1 MERNLQ
7 PVLDWSCRKTKFV
20 AYSETCLLFLI
31 LLLGASC
38 SENQPGQDSRPTYIP
53 FENQKK
59 KHPPKAELA
68 KLLNRK
74 DLAHIA
80 PGEFWMGSPRDE
92 SGRKSDE
99 VLHKVKITNPFWI
112 KRFEV
117 SNREWNQFVD
127 EDQKK
132 GEQVFWITGK
142 ILDKLCSSSGYQD
155 AHYSIHSLKEA
166 GALHFTFRESSGSN
180 DSWKSVQGGRNYKI
194 QQGKF
199 TDLEEIY
206 SFLAKHKNKQVGR
219 LNQNFPATHISYS
232 QAVNYCWKRTKDAY
246 KKKELPKNLVYRLPT
261 EAEWEYSC
269 RAGNAGFTGLADGD
283 YLSGENANLD
293 GSSSSYIL
301 DERPDLS
308 SGSRA
313 FRPFNRRTL
322 SEIRLN
328 SPLYPGNQW
337 GIHDTHGN
345 VMEWCFDYYGN
356 YSIEDIVTNPIGPIR
371 GSKKVVRGGSF
382 YRTAQEC
389 RSASRAS
396 YEPSYR
402 GSEIGFRYVI
412 GFPLR

>member
-1 MERNLQ
+1 MASNLLE
-7 PVLDWSCRKTKFV
+7 VIKTKFV
-20 AYSETCLLFLI
+20 VHFITCFLPLI
-31 LLLGASC
+31 FFLGSSC
-38 SENQPGQDSRPTYIP
+38 SENQLSESPRPTYIP

-59 KHPPKAELA
+59 KHSPKAELA
-68 KLLNRK
+68 KLLKRK
-74 DLAHIA
+74 DLVHIA
-80 PGEFWMGSPRDE
+80 PGEFWMGSPTEE

-99 VLHKVKITNPFWI
+99 GLHKVEITNSFWI

-117 SNREWNQFVD
+117 SNSEWNQFVD

-132 GEQVFWITGK
+132 GEKVFSIRGK
-142 ILDKLCSSSGYQD
+142 TLDQLCSSSGYQD
-155 AHYSIHSLKEA
+155 GHYSIHSFIEA
-166 GALHFTFRESSGSN
+166 GLLHFTLHESSRSN
-180 DSWKSVQGGRNYKI
+180 DYWKSVQGGRNYKV

-206 SFLAKHKNKQVGR
+206 SFLTKNKNKQLGR

-246 KKKELPKNLVYRLPT
+246 QKKELPMNLVYRLPT

-269 RAGNAGFTGLADGD
+269 RAGNTGFTGIADGD

-293 GSSSSYIL
+293 GSLPSYIL

-313 FRPFNRRTL
+313 FRPFNRRSL
-322 SEIRLN
+322 SEIRPN
-328 SPLYPGNQW
+328 SPLYPCNQW
-337 GIHDTHGN
+337 GIHDMHGN
-345 VMEWCFDYYGN
+345 VMEWCYDYYGN
-356 YSIEDIVTNPIGPIR
+356 YSDNGTVTDPIGPIR
-371 GSKKVVRGGSF
+371 GTKKVVRGGSF

-402 GSEIGFRYVI
+402 GSEIGLRYVI
-412 GFPLR
+412 GPPLR